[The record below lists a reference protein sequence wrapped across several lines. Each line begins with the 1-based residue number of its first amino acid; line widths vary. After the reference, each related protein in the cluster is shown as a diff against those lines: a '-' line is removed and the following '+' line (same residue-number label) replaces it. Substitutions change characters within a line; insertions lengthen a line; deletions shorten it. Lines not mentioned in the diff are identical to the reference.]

1 MGKYKKDIRGGLTD
15 AQSSIRSQRFAGKR
29 KAEFFPRAAGRDAR
43 HHGDD
48 RRVHVSYS
56 TTIFRSGPGED

>member
-29 KAEFFPRAAGRDAR
+29 KAEFFHALPDEMRDIMEMIDAC
-43 HHGDD
+43 
-48 RRVHVSYS
+48 
-56 TTIFRSGPGED
+56 T